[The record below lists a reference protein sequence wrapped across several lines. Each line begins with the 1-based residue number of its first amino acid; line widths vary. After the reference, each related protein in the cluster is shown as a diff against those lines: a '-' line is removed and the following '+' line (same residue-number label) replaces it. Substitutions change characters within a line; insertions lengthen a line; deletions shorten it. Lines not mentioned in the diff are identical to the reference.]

1 MFEREDEEA
10 TMQYAWV
17 PLDQALDMVLSGR
30 LHSPSAVIGILA
42 AHAARGRNWEGLR
55 AADAPWMR

>member
-1 MFEREDEEA
+1 ME
-10 TMQYAWV
+10 YAWV
-17 PLDQALDMVLSGR
+17 PLSQALDMVLDGR

-55 AADAPWMR
+55 PADAPWMR